1 MARGRTWVGRVIG
14 GAVSAYVLLLLLGG
28 VAFEGCLEGRVRDR
42 LARAL
47 DAEVT
52 IGDTSLSVW
61 RGRVVLEDVVA
72 RRVEG
77 GAMELAVD
85 AIEVEVAGWGAAVFD
100 HDVDRAVVRGARMEL
115 SARGLTDLARR
126 PRAERKPISIGELV
140 IEDVS
145 LVVQPTA
152 LLPGLGRVEAVVTA
166 AEASDVEV
174 SSGLSWLRGMSL
186 LEGRVSLPVGFTM
199 GMAYR
204 TGTLTLTGGPLGPVP
219 LTVPLRLPTLDESAR
234 ELDYL
239 RALATAVIRAAGARL
254 LGQKAVD
261 SARGAL
267 EDLLD
272 R

>member
-1 MARGRTWVGRVIG
+1 MWRLIG
-14 GAVSAYVLLLLLGG
+14 GAASTYALLLLLGG
-28 VAFEGCLEGRVRDR
+28 VAFEGCLEDRVRDR

-52 IGDTSLSVW
+52 IGDASLSVW
-61 RGRVVLEDVVA
+61 RGRVALEDVVA

-77 GAMELAVD
+77 GAMELVVET
-85 AIEVEVAGWGAAVFD
+85 IEVEVAGWGAAVVD

-115 SARGLTDLARR
+115 SARGLSDLARR
-126 PRAERKPISIGELV
+126 PRQERDPIPIGELV
-140 IEDVS
+140 VEDVS
-145 LVVQPTA
+145 LAVQPTA

-166 AEASDVEV
+166 AEASHVVV
-174 SSGLSWLRGMSL
+174 SSGLSWLRGMSR
-186 LEGRVSLPVGFTM
+186 LEGRVSLPAGISM

-204 TGTLTLTGGPLGPVP
+204 TGSLTLTGGPLGPLP
-219 LTVPLRLPTLDESAR
+219 ITVPLRLPTLDETAS

-239 RALATAVIRAAGARL
+239 RALTTAVIRAAGARL

-261 SARGAL
+261 SALGVL
-267 EDLLD
+267 EDLMTE